1 MFQEGHIEQ
10 KDSKYKFICAMSRKW
25 AKMIV
30 LDGLMRLKD
39 DSLGNLNNI
48 VENKFKFCFLI
59 F

>member
-1 MFQEGHIEQ
+1 
-10 KDSKYKFICAMSRKW
+10 
-25 AKMIV
+25 MIV